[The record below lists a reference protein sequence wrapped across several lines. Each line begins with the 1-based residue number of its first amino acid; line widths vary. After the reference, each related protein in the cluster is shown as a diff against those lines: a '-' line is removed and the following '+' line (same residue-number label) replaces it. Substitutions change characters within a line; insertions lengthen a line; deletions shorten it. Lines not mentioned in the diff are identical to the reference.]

1 MKKMKYLLIIMVI
14 SLLAVFGISYSLNG
28 KEKEFSNNDFKIKYD
43 STWKAVDKKQ
53 GIKLKHRKT
62 DSVLNIQCKI
72 LESNYIDTK
81 LSDIISDIVYSIEMQ
96 NTDYKLI
103 NKLNSSN
110 DEYESYSYLYEN
122 NDSQALVTI
131 YKKDN
136 KLVIVYYNAQS
147 EYFDIVL
154 DSVDNI
160 LSSIE
165 IITGE
170 LIN

>member
-1 MKKMKYLLIIMVI
+1 MKKMKYLLLIMVI
-14 SLLAVFGISYSLNG
+14 SLLLVFGISYSLNG
-28 KEKEFSNNDFKIKYD
+28 KIKEFKNDDFKLSYD
-43 STWKAVDKKQ
+43 STWKITDKSK
-53 GIKLKHRKT
+53 GLKLSHRKT
-62 DSVLNIQCKI
+62 DSIISIQCKI
-72 LESNYIDTK
+72 LDNNYMDTK
-81 LSDIISDIVYSIEMQ
+81 LSDIINDVMYSIESQ
-96 NTDYKLI
+96 NGDYKLI
-103 NKLNSSN
+103 NRLNSPS

-122 NDSQALVTI
+122 NDSQSLVNV

-136 KLVIVYYNAQS
+136 KLIMIYYYAQS

-170 LIN
+170 LIE